1 MPFTSYDE
9 IIAAFAAGDFQE
21 RNFFKTAVGISQTA
35 GYAYSLWAQGSHPAA
50 GSFGAGA
57 AGTFTAHDDTTTGA
71 LAFVNPTAPDEL
83 VLTMFGAQAS
93 AASAGTL
100 LLYDRVGSI
109 ESLPIGGATGATGPI
124 STTIARYT
132 TEGTQLI
139 AEVVNSAVVSTTPP
153 VFSISSYTNQS
164 GTTLRNTG
172 QITGYTISGT
182 AIGRIY
188 PAYSFFLPL
197 QAGDTGVRSVEEYTL
212 HTASATATAKLNIV
226 FAKPLAYLPLS
237 PTANVWVERDMV
249 LQTVRLPR
257 VYDDACLAFAIMNG
271 GTNSPVIFGNI
282 VGAMG

>member
-9 IIAAFAAGDFQE
+9 IIAAFAAGNFQE
-21 RNFFKTAVGISQTA
+21 RNFFKTSVGISQTS

-93 AASAGTL
+93 AASGGTL

-109 ESLPIGGATGATGPI
+109 ESLPIGGATGTTAV
-124 STTIARYT
+124 STTIGRYA

-139 AEVVNSAVVSTTPP
+139 AEVVNSASVLTTPP
-153 VFSISSYTNQS
+153 VFSISKYTNQD

-188 PAYSFFLPL
+188 PAFSFFLPL

-212 HTASATATAKLNIV
+212 HTASASASARLNIV
-226 FAKPLAYLPLS
+226 FAKPLCYLPLS

-257 VYDDACLAFAIMNG
+257 VYDDACLAFAVMNG
-271 GTNSPVIFGNI
+271 GTNNPVFFGNI